1 MPSYHG
7 TQVFIQSE
15 AKAQVEVGADYLD
28 VNAGSFIGEETKHL
42 RWVIEV
48 VQEAIDCPI
57 CIGSP
62 DPEVIKS
69 VLPLVKKGVPMINP
83 ITLEPARLE
92 NILHLKRIAKRIN
105 ETERFP
111 LRN

>member
-1 MPSYHG
+1 MLSHHG

-28 VNAGSFIGEETKHL
+28 VNAGSFIGEEAKHL

-48 VQEAIDCPI
+48 AQDAIDCPI
-57 CIGSP
+57 CSDSP

-69 VLPLVKKGVPMINP
+69 ALPLVKKSVPMINS
-83 ITLEPARLE
+83 IRLGSAHLED
-92 NILHLKRIAKRIN
+92 ILHLKRITKRI
-105 ETERFP
+105 R
-111 LRN
+111 